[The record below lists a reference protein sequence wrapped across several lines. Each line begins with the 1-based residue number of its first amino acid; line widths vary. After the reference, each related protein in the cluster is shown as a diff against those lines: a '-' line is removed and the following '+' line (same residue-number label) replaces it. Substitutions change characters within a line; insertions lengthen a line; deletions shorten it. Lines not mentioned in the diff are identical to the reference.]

1 MQYYIY
7 TLFHTSSS
15 MCPRNYLTDR
25 ARSCGVST
33 HRCRTLPPVSA
44 CPPATDVIRYWAHP
58 RLGRSY
64 ALLPAYSSGRARLLT
79 VVHALLRPCV
89 LRRAVSAELLPY
101 SVEPPLRLV
110 PARAHA
116 RGEGPAPRGW
126 DAQEDDMHH
135 PLPCIPCIQG
145 YTTTQ
150 SCRALAQHRA
160 VVANTTHSCGVVV

>member
-15 MCPRNYLTDR
+15 MCPRNYLPAR

-44 CPPATDVIRYWAHP
+44 CPPATDAIHYWVHP
-58 RLGRSY
+58 RLDRSC

-116 RGEGPAPRGW
+116 RGKGPASEDGTLRRMVCTILYPVYPVYRGTC
-126 DAQEDDMHH
+126 DGVQVCM
-135 PLPCIPCIQG
+135 
-145 YTTTQ
+145 YTLLHYATTLL
-150 SCRALAQHRA
+150 C
-160 VVANTTHSCGVVV
+160 